1 MIKKQI
7 DWQMDKF
14 EFAGDINGRQV
25 YEQLRYQIKSMLVN
39 GWEVESVHVLG
50 YESTN
55 GNAMVL
61 VNLAKYEYVDESSL
75 VPMKSASKVEA
86 KDVVGS
92 KK

>member
-14 EFAGDINGRQV
+14 EFSGDVNGRQV

-61 VNLAKYEYVDESSL
+61 VNLAKYEYVDESAV
-75 VPMKSASKVEA
+75 VPMKATVKASS
-86 KDVVGS
+86 KDVVGIT
-92 KK
+92 K